1 MHTGVCSWLPSCSS
15 HAGFCFLQGQE
26 KPEEYYSESLDDPE
40 GAFHFSGMRA
50 EGASEDVSAASSP
63 EQSPPPWAHAGSEG
77 PAPAYVASGPFRE
90 GGLPGQA
97 AFTLGRVNGR
107 LFASPRDPFSVP
119 GPQRRVYHQDQ
130 SSMGGLTA
138 EDIEKARQAKARP
151 ESKPHKQTVRAGGPW
166 GGAGVVPTVLPRR
179 SVAWSFRH
187 TEASGGWSVL
197 PLGWRGA
204 VGAAWTLRLVLSLV
218 TDAMRAL
225 SLLPL
230 AQ

>member
-40 GAFHFSGMRA
+40 GVFHFSGMRA

-90 GGLPGQA
+90 GGPPGQA

-151 ESKPHKQTVRAGGPW
+151 ESKPHKQTVRAGGPGVGLEWFPQSYREGLWPGVSGTQRPLVGGAFCPW
-166 GGAGVVPTVLPRR
+166 GGEGL
-179 SVAWSFRH
+179 W
-187 TEASGGWSVL
+187 GQ
-197 PLGWRGA
+197 RG
-204 VGAAWTLRLVLSLV
+204 
-218 TDAMRAL
+218 
-225 SLLPL
+225 P
-230 AQ
+230 

>member
-1 MHTGVCSWLPSCSS
+1 MHTGICSWLPSCSS
-15 HAGFCFLQGQE
+15 HAGFCLLQGQE

-50 EGASEDVSAASSP
+50 ESASADVSAASSP
-63 EQSPPPWAHAGSEG
+63 EQSPPPWAHAAGSEG

-90 GGLPGQA
+90 GGIPGQA
-97 AFTLGRVNGR
+97 ASPLGRVNGR
-107 LFASPRDPFSVP
+107 LLASPRDPFSAP
-119 GPQRRVYHQDQ
+119 GLQRRVYHQDQ

-151 ESKPHKQTVRAGGPW
+151 ESKPHKQAVRAGGPW
-166 GGAGVVPTVLPRR
+166 GGAGVVPTVLLCQAQPLGTLSR

-187 TEASGGWSVL
+187 TEASCGWSVL

-204 VGAAWTLRLVLSLV
+204 VGGSMDPEGWSCSWSL
-218 TDAMRAL
+218 M
-225 SLLPL
+225 P
-230 AQ
+230 